1 MNLQLPS
8 ADKASADGCIH
19 ACLRK
24 IVSINP
30 SLTLIMAESVAAEH
44 HGRGQLGF
52 LEITRNVQRYSGR
65 PGADEKQFGRAV
77 LAHFLKASL
86 AAKFC
91 YSEPKNCLAAPPN

>member
-19 ACLRK
+19 ACFHK

-44 HGRGQLGF
+44 HERGQLGF
-52 LEITRNVQRYSGR
+52 LEITRNAQRYSGLW
-65 PGADEKQFGRAV
+65 RAGSRRKTV
-77 LAHFLKASL
+77 WQSGFSALS
-86 AAKFC
+86 
-91 YSEPKNCLAAPPN
+91 